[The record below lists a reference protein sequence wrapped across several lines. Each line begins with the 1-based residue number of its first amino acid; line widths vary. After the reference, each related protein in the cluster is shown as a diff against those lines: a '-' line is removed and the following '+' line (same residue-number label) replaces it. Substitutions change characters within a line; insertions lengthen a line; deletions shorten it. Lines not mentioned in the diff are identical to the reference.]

1 MENKSLFISIA
12 LIIAMIIGYF
22 IHNNQVIQ
30 LNNKINNLKQEY
42 NIKQIAKLPITMRNT
57 DTLGNLNKQL
67 IKAHSELKRV
77 QDKLLLETSKG
88 HVLNDEILQKN
99 NARIKI
105 TDLEYL
111 LTSVQKKLQVSN
123 EKLKYLEGIFEE
135 QNKNI
140 ITKNIAH
147 IKKLKETSTNIVV
160 TGLIVPA
167 VGIAALISYTSEEI
181 QNYCNNI
188 KNTMN
193 LGYKIFG
200 KVISLNKDM
209 QMNYHQ
215 QCLRK

>member
-1 MENKSLFISIA
+1 MENKSLFSSIA
-12 LIIAMIIGYF
+12 LIITLIIGYF

-30 LNNKINNLKQEY
+30 LNNKISNLKQEY
-42 NIKQIAKLPITMRNT
+42 NVKQIAKFPVTIRNS
-57 DTLGNLNKQL
+57 DTLENLNKQL
-67 IKAHSELKRV
+67 IKTHSELKKA
-77 QDKLLLETSKG
+77 QDKLSLETSKG
-88 HVLNDEILQKN
+88 HVLNDEILQIN
-99 NARIKI
+99 NARIEI
-105 TDLEYL
+105 IDLKYL
-111 LTSVQKKLQVSN
+111 LTSIQKKLQTSD

-147 IKKLKETSTNIVV
+147 IKKLKEASTSIVV

-167 VGIAALISYTSEEI
+167 IGIATLISYTSEEI

-193 LGYKIFG
+193 LEYKVFG
-200 KVISLNKDM
+200 KVISLNKNM
-209 QMNYHQ
+209 RINYLQ